1 MEGLTPVLEDLVSSG
16 SQVTHMDQKKWEL
29 DIKKK
34 SIQPK

>member
-1 MEGLTPVLEDLVSSG
+1 MEGLTPVLEDLVSG